1 MKGQGS
7 TEYLVILAVVLVVA
21 LIVIGLLG
29 QFTGFGASGLE
40 QQSNAYWQGAM
51 PFSITDKRLNS
62 TQIRIVLVNKLATK
76 LNVTNITFDGT
87 GINSTLAGNATIPQ
101 NQIAS
106 GQAVTIV
113 GDVVSANPCATVP
126 SGTIYQVNQVVI
138 TYTSYANDNIVTGL
152 TQAGDKG
159 LYGKCS

>member
-51 PFSITDKRLNS
+51 PFSITDKRLDS
-62 TQIRIVLVNKLATK
+62 TSIRIVLVNKLATK
-76 LNVTNITFDGT
+76 LNVTNITFDGV
-87 GINSTLAGNATIPQ
+87 GINSTLSSTQI
-101 NQIAS
+101 QIAS
-106 GQAVTIV
+106 GQAVTIY
-113 GDVVSANPCATVP
+113 GNETGANPCATV
-126 SGTIYQVNQVVI
+126 SKGTIFQVNKVVI
-138 TYTSYANDNIVTGL
+138 TYTSYANNNIVTGL